1 MDFVARHRY
10 ARISPHKVRP
20 VLDLVRGKQVSDALT
35 ILAQSRKRGAAFVE
49 KVLRSAVANAGVEV
63 DVDELRVTGA
73 QADGGPTAKR
83 GRAVARGMYH
93 RILKRTS
100 HIMVTVSTEN

>member
-20 VLDLVRGKQVSDALT
+20 VLELVRGKPVSEALT
-35 ILAQSRKRGAAFVE
+35 ILGLNRKRGATFIE

-73 QADGGPTAKR
+73 RADDGPTAKR
-83 GRAVARGMYH
+83 GRPSARGMYH

-100 HIMVTVSTEN
+100 HITVTVSTEN